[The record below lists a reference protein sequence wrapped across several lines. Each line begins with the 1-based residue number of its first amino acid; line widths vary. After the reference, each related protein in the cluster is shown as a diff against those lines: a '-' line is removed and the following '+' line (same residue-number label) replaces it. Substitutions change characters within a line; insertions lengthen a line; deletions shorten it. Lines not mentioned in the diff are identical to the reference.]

1 MAWVQE
7 EEALLISTA
16 EDGLLRWKQGG
27 IPIACAANAPLALA
41 QGPEGLIG
49 AEDLHARIARFSTA
63 GERGAVLATSFEGD
77 GLAAARS
84 LAVHGSGSICIVDQA
99 GQLLCLTP
107 EGQLLSVGL
116 DRPVHFV
123 EIVGDEALVG
133 PVGARSILVLAMDDA
148 GVPGSRPV
156 RSIDLLEPALSL
168 CDLGQDR
175 LLLGGGTLLRLCSDD
190 GTCLQ
195 EWRMPDPV
203 VAIDRQLD
211 EGVAYVAT
219 GQQVYRLLLP

>member
-7 EEALLISTA
+7 EEALLVSTA
-16 EDGLLRWKQGG
+16 QDGLLRWQQGG
-27 IPIACAANAPLALA
+27 SPVRCAADAPLALA

-63 GERGAVLATSFEGD
+63 GERGVVLATSFEGD

-84 LAVHGSGSICIVDQA
+84 LAVHGSGAICIVDQA

-107 EGQLLSVGL
+107 EGQLMSVGL
-116 DRPVHFV
+116 DRPVNFV
-123 EIVGDEALVG
+123 EVVGDEVLVG
-133 PVGARSILVLAMDDA
+133 PIGARSILVLALDDA

-156 RSIDLLEPALSL
+156 RSIELREPALTL
-168 CDLGQDR
+168 CGLGEGR
-175 LLLGGGTLLRLCSDD
+175 LLLGGPTLLQLCSDD
-190 GTCLQ
+190 GTCLH
-195 EWRMPDPV
+195 EWRMPEAV
-203 VAIDRQLD
+203 VAIDRQRD